1 MVPKE
6 HVCVHGKAG
15 GIEAATCITRL
26 KTTGLSAE
34 KPEAMMDAYIHL
46 CQKSRDVFALHY
58 KETIDPDKNRWEL
71 CSRITFVQIL

>member
-1 MVPKE
+1 
-6 HVCVHGKAG
+6 
-15 GIEAATCITRL
+15 
-26 KTTGLSAE
+26 
-34 KPEAMMDAYIHL
+34 MDAYIHL